1 MYLNFFGFS
10 EEPFSSAPDPHFLYL
25 SHSHSE
31 VLSSMISVI
40 RERIGIIT
48 ITGEVGTGKTTLI
61 YTLLKDLDEKVKT
74 AFVFNPRI
82 GFKDLLKT
90 ILRDLGVPVAEDHL
104 YALLQIFN
112 LYLKERLPFDETVAI
127 IIDEA
132 QTMDTEV
139 LEGVNRLSK
148 RGTPASELLQIIL
161 VGQPE
166 LEENL
171 DSADLKEFKKRIAI
185 RRQISPLSHAESKS
199 YIDHRLKIVGSSS
212 SKVFT
217 AEAVELICKYADGI
231 PRVINQLCDKAF
243 LIGYAL
249 STPIIDS
256 KIVKDA
262 IRDMSYLIPRKTI
275 RFPDIKPIYKIISFI
290 GVVGLGLGFFYLI
303 NQDWNKKTPLKEP
316 LVYKYKIN
324 NAQLEV
330 KAKNS
335 PLKDH
340 PVKERE
346 GKIVKVQK
354 GWTLSLLA
362 QRYYHSTDLTFLD
375 LILEANPQITNANII
390 HINDEIKIPAV
401 TEESLLI
408 QSPEHEYKI
417 YIGTFSSPQLSKKY
431 ENLFALKGKKLQ
443 VLPRKVSQ
451 KETWY
456 RVFAENF
463 ETKEKG
469 IEAIRILK
477 GKGLL
482 PALSGSSVV
491 NG

>member
-10 EEPFSSAPDPHFLYL
+10 EEPFRIAPDPHFLYL
-25 SHSHSE
+25 SRSHSE

-74 AFVFNPRI
+74 AFVFNPKV
-82 GFKDLLKT
+82 GLEDLLKT
-90 ILRDLGVPVAEDHL
+90 ILRELGEPVAADHL
-104 YALLQIFN
+104 YALMQIFN

-148 RGTPASELLQIIL
+148 RGTPASKLLQIIL

-171 DSADLKEFKKRIAI
+171 DSAALKEFKKRIAI
-185 RRQISPLSHAESKS
+185 RRQIHPLSHAESKS

-217 AEAVELICKYADGI
+217 SEAVELICKYASGI
-231 PRVINQLCDKAF
+231 PRVINQVCDKAF
-243 LIGYAL
+243 LTGYAL
-249 STPIIDS
+249 SIPKIDS
-256 KIVKDA
+256 KIVKET
-262 IRDMSYLIPRKTI
+262 IRDMSSLIPRRTI
-275 RFPDIKPIYKIISFI
+275 RFPDIKPIYKIISFL
-290 GVVGLGLGFFYLI
+290 GLVVLGLGFFYLI
-303 NQDWNKKTPLKEP
+303 NQDWNQKIPLKEP
-316 LVYKYKIN
+316 LVYKYKIDD
-324 NAQLEV
+324 ARLAV

-340 PVKERE
+340 IVKERE

-362 QRYYHSTDLTFLD
+362 QRYYQSTDLTFLD

-390 HINDEIKIPAV
+390 YINDEIKIPGV

-408 QSPEHEYKI
+408 QSPEHKYKI
-417 YIGTFSSPQLSKKY
+417 YIGTFKSPQLSKEY
-431 ENLFALKGKKLQ
+431 ENLSALKGKKLR

-456 RVFAENF
+456 RFFAENF

-482 PALSGSSVV
+482 PALSGSST
-491 NG
+491 

>member
-10 EEPFSSAPDPHFLYL
+10 EEPFSIAPDPHFLYL
-25 SHSHSE
+25 SRSHSE

-74 AFVFNPRI
+74 AFVFNPKV
-82 GFKDLLKT
+82 GLEDLLKT
-90 ILRDLGVPVAEDHL
+90 ILRELGEPVAADHL
-104 YALLQIFN
+104 YALMQIFN

-139 LEGVNRLSK
+139 LEGINRLSK
-148 RGTPASELLQIIL
+148 RGTPASKLLQIIL

-171 DSADLKEFKKRIAI
+171 DSAALKEFKKRIAI
-185 RRQISPLSHAESKS
+185 RRQIHPLSHAESKS

-217 AEAVELICKYADGI
+217 SEAVELICKYASGI
-231 PRVINQLCDKAF
+231 PRVINQVCDKAF
-243 LIGYAL
+243 LTGYAL
-249 STPIIDS
+249 SIPKIDS
-256 KIVKDA
+256 KIVKET
-262 IRDMSYLIPRKTI
+262 IRDMSYLIPRRTI
-275 RFPDIKPIYKIISFI
+275 RFPDIRPIYKIISFL
-290 GVVGLGLGFFYLI
+290 GLVVLGLGFFYLI
-303 NQDWNKKTPLKEP
+303 NQDWNQKIPLKEP
-316 LVYKYKIN
+316 LVYKYKID
-324 NAQLEV
+324 NARLAV

-340 PVKERE
+340 IVKERE

-362 QRYYHSTDLTFLD
+362 QRYYQSTDLTFLD

-390 HINDEIKIPAV
+390 YINDEIKIPGV

-408 QSPEHEYKI
+408 QSPEHKYKI
-417 YIGTFSSPQLSKKY
+417 YIGTFKSPQLSKEY
-431 ENLFALKGKKLQ
+431 ENLSALKGKKLR

-469 IEAIRILK
+469 VEAIRILK

-482 PALSGSSVV
+482 PALSGSST
-491 NG
+491 

>member
-10 EEPFSSAPDPHFLYL
+10 EEPFSIAPDPHFLYL
-25 SHSHSE
+25 SRSHSE

-74 AFVFNPRI
+74 AFVFNPKV
-82 GFKDLLKT
+82 GLEDLLKT
-90 ILRDLGVPVAEDHL
+90 ILRELGEPVAADHL
-104 YALLQIFN
+104 YALMQIFN

-139 LEGVNRLSK
+139 LEGINRLSK
-148 RGTPASELLQIIL
+148 RGTPASKLLQIIL

-171 DSADLKEFKKRIAI
+171 DSAALKEFKKRIAV
-185 RRQISPLSHAESKS
+185 RRQISPLSHAESRS

-217 AEAVELICKYADGI
+217 AEAVERICKYANGI
-231 PRVINQLCDKAF
+231 PRVINQVCDKAF
-243 LIGYAL
+243 LTGYAL
-249 STPIIDS
+249 STPKIDS
-256 KIVKDA
+256 NIVKDT
-262 IRDMSYLIPRKTI
+262 IRDMSSLIPRRTI
-275 RFPDIKPIYKIISFI
+275 RFPDIKPIYKIISFL
-290 GVVGLGLGFFYLI
+290 GLVVLGLGILNLI
-303 NQDWNKKTPLKEP
+303 NQDWNQKIPLKEP
-316 LVYKYKIN
+316 LVYKYKID
-324 NAQLEV
+324 NARLAV

-335 PLKDH
+335 LLKDH
-340 PVKERE
+340 IVKERE

-362 QRYYHSTDLTFLD
+362 QRYYQSTDLTFLD

-390 HINDEIKIPAV
+390 YINDEIKIPGV

-408 QSPEHEYKI
+408 QSPEHKYEI
-417 YIGTFSSPQLSKKY
+417 YIGTFKSPQLSKKY
-431 ENLFALKGKKLQ
+431 ENLSALKGKKLR

-469 IEAIRILK
+469 IKAIQILK

-482 PALSGSSVV
+482 PALPGSST
-491 NG
+491 